1 MKEVEIINIDD
12 KEYALI
18 DTIKSEENTYNY
30 FVNTENAMDFCIL
43 KEDVEDYISLDN
55 EAEFNKALSLYKEKH
70 KDDNLEETT
79 I

>member
-1 MKEVEIINIDD
+1 MKEVEVINIDD

-30 FVNTENAMDFCIL
+30 FVNTENVMDFCIL
-43 KEDVEDYISLDN
+43 KEDAEDYISLDN
-55 EAEFNKALSLYKEKH
+55 ESEFNKALSLYKDKH
-70 KDDNLEETT
+70 KDDKLEETT

>member
-1 MKEVEIINIDD
+1 
-12 KEYALI
+12 
-18 DTIKSEENTYNY
+18 
-30 FVNTENAMDFCIL
+30 MDFCIL

>member
-1 MKEVEIINIDD
+1 
-12 KEYALI
+12 
-18 DTIKSEENTYNY
+18 
-30 FVNTENAMDFCIL
+30 MDFCIL

-55 EAEFNKALSLYKEKH
+55 EAEFNKALSLYREKH

>member
-1 MKEVEIINIDD
+1 MKELEIINIDN

-30 FVNTENAMDFCIL
+30 FINTEDTMDFCIL
-43 KEDVEDYISLDN
+43 KESDEDYISLDN
-55 EAEFNKALSLYKEKH
+55 ESEFNKALSLYKDKH
-70 KDDNLEETT
+70 KDDKLEETT